1 MKENLIASLNE
12 SISNSERIKNIIL
25 NNIKTHERK
34 IIRLNLVY
42 LTFDFS
48 SKTILL
54 EYYVKDNEYPDIEM
68 SFADLTALLK
78 KTSHRG
84 R

>member
-1 MKENLIASLNE
+1 MKENLIASLSE
-12 SISNSERIKNIIL
+12 SVSNSAKIKKLIL
-25 NNIKTHERK
+25 DNIKTNEK
-34 IIRLNLVY
+34 KVIRLNLVY

-54 EYYVKDNEYPDIEM
+54 EYYVEDDECPNIEM

-78 KTSHRG
+78 K
-84 R
+84 